1 MFHRFLN
8 DIRFKI
14 QIRPDGP
21 ILVKAGVDA
30 SGKAQMNFVRT
41 MRGGRQQ
48 VYLPGSS
55 LKGALRAHA
64 ESIART
70 LRGDSVCNPFN
81 THYRKKGE
89 NNSPWG
95 LPNCY
100 DTMSEGS
107 KNLTPT
113 DRFRFSCPACQLF
126 GSLISAGHFSASD
139 GYLLEPESTADPEIR
154 DGVAID
160 RFSGGTYKSGKF
172 QFEALS
178 DGIFEAT
185 LILHNVA
192 WWQVSWIALVLR
204 DMCDGMLPIGMGT
217 SRGLGRIQTSI
228 EKMTIDLV
236 GFEDDEMIPAIAEMF
251 EGAEAYGFDQEDPLI
266 VPDGLVWEN
275 RGIRRRLT
283 LEKDRIPPFLTDLY
297 PLFVRRVQGV
307 TLMQDWRRE
316 QKKSEGLLDLT
327 PSREVS

>member
-95 LPNCY
+95 LPN
-100 DTMSEGS
+100 
-107 KNLTPT
+107 
-113 DRFRFSCPACQLF
+113 
-126 GSLISAGHFSASD
+126 AS
-139 GYLLEPESTADPEIR
+139 
-154 DGVAID
+154 
-160 RFSGGTYKSGKF
+160 
-172 QFEALS
+172 
-178 DGIFEAT
+178 
-185 LILHNVA
+185 
-192 WWQVSWIALVLR
+192 
-204 DMCDGMLPIGMGT
+204 
-217 SRGLGRIQTSI
+217 
-228 EKMTIDLV
+228 
-236 GFEDDEMIPAIAEMF
+236 
-251 EGAEAYGFDQEDPLI
+251 
-266 VPDGLVWEN
+266 
-275 RGIRRRLT
+275 
-283 LEKDRIPPFLTDLY
+283 
-297 PLFVRRVQGV
+297 
-307 TLMQDWRRE
+307 
-316 QKKSEGLLDLT
+316 
-327 PSREVS
+327 